1 MFLIKT
7 NFFSCVYK
15 LLNMSKISSLLSKIG
30 HSYQEIF
37 RVVAFL
43 VAIFVVVW
51 QMPRTVKFKYEYNK
65 MKPWQYESLYAP
77 FNFPI
82 YKTAEQ
88 LKIEEENSLKDFYP
102 IFVYDVNATVH
113 NKEKMLQQFDE
124 QWNGDESYKLENR
137 KILEMLYDTIENKG
151 IIAKVSHDN
160 MKPESMIDV
169 VRDRVVKTK
178 QLRDF
183 YTMKTATSFVSDFL
197 SKYDNS
203 IDKVFINKL
212 LLTYLNQN
220 VVYSE
225 DLTKQSE
232 EQMLSAISLTF
243 GMVQKDE
250 LIISEGELITEEK
263 YNILNSLK
271 IEYLSF
277 NDGSFF
283 SRNLNLYGQI
293 ILVSLV
299 FFSLFIAMKLLRPDV
314 FKEVRSLNMILV
326 MMLMMIISSLLILKY
341 LPAMIYIMPLS
352 ILAMLMVT
360 FFDAR
365 MAIYIQVLT
374 LIVISFAVPNSFR
387 FFVVQFFVSL
397 VAIFVLARNTSRS
410 RYFVTY
416 ASVFISYLILKIG
429 VSLIFDGDLE
439 NFTWND
445 VGIFAMNTLFTMLTL
460 PMAYLFE
467 RVFGFVT
474 DMTLLELSNTN
485 SPLLRKLASEAP
497 GTFQHVMQVADL
509 CEEALFAIGGNML
522 LARTGAMYHD
532 VGKIK
537 NPLYFTENQSGKYN
551 LHEEMSYYESSQMI
565 INHVIDGIEVCRKYH
580 VPEQIIDFVRT
591 HHGTRRT
598 EYFYRM
604 ELKENPGVEINESDF
619 RYHGPIPFSKET
631 AVLMMADSVEA
642 ASRSLKDKTEESISK
657 LIDGIID
664 TLVNDNQFINTDLT
678 FRDITTIKKV
688 FKKKLMNIYHVRIA
702 YPV

>member
-1 MFLIKT
+1 
-7 NFFSCVYK
+7 
-15 LLNMSKISSLLSKIG
+15 MSKISSFLQKIS
-30 HSYQEIF
+30 HSYQVIF
-37 RVVAFL
+37 RVLVFL
-43 VAIFVVVW
+43 AAIFVVVW
-51 QMPRTVKFKYEYNK
+51 QMPRTVKFKYEYQK
-65 MKPWQYESLYAP
+65 MRPWQYESLYAP

-88 LKIEEENSLKDFYP
+88 LKNEEELMLKDFYP
-102 IFVYDVNATVH
+102 IFVFDATET
-113 NKEKMLQQFDE
+113 NSNRTKMLEEFDSKYNE
-124 QWNGDESYKLENR
+124 NEELKNTNRLTLE
-137 KILEMLYDTIENKG
+137 KLYDTIENVG
-151 IIAKVSHDN
+151 VIANVSSLQDL
-160 MKPESMIDV
+160 KPETMIDV

-183 YTMKTATSFVSDFL
+183 YTMKTATEFITDYL
-197 SKYDNS
+197 SKVDSS
-203 IDKVFINKL
+203 IDKILINRL
-212 LLTYLNQN
+212 LLTYLHQN
-220 VVYSE
+220 VIYSE

-232 EQMLSAISLTF
+232 EQALASLSVTF

-250 LIISEGELITEEK
+250 LIITEGELITDEK

-271 IEYLSF
+271 TEYSMMDEGNF
-277 NDGSFF
+277 IN
-283 SRNLNLYGQI
+283 RNLNLYGQI
-293 ILVSLV
+293 ILVALV
-299 FFSLFIAMKLLRPDV
+299 FLSLFYAMKILRPELL
-314 FKEVRSLNMILV
+314 KESRSLNMILV
-326 MMLMMIISSLLILKY
+326 MMLMMIVPSFLVIKY
-341 LPAMIYIMPLS
+341 YPDMIYMMPLP

-360 FFDAR
+360 FFDTR
-365 MAIYIQVLT
+365 MAIYTQTLT
-374 LIVISFAVPNSFR
+374 LIIISLAVPNSFS
-387 FFVVQFFVSL
+387 FFVIQFFVSL
-397 VAIFVLARNTSRS
+397 VAIFVLSRSTSRS

-416 ASVFISYLILKIG
+416 ASVLISYLVLKMG
-429 VSLIFDGDLE
+429 ASLIFEGGLD

-445 VGIFAMNTLFTMLTL
+445 VGIFAMNALFTMLTL
-460 PMAYLFE
+460 PLSYLFE

-474 DMTLLELSNTN
+474 NMTLLELSNTN
-485 SPLLRKLASEAP
+485 SPLLRKFASEAP

-532 VGKIK
+532 VGKLK

-551 LHEEMSYYESSQMI
+551 LHEDLSYYESSQII
-565 INHVIDGIEVCRKYH
+565 INHVIDGIEICRKYH

-598 EYFYRM
+598 EYFYQM
-604 ELKENPGVEINESDF
+604 ELKENPGEEINEADF

-657 LIDGIID
+657 LVDGIID
-664 TLVNDNQFINTDLT
+664 AQTKDDQFINTDLT

>member
-1 MFLIKT
+1 
-7 NFFSCVYK
+7 
-15 LLNMSKISSLLSKIG
+15 MSKISSFLQKIS
-30 HSYQEIF
+30 HSYQVIF
-37 RVVAFL
+37 RVLVFL
-43 VAIFVVVW
+43 AAIFVVVW
-51 QMPRTVKFKYEYNK
+51 QMPRTVKFKYEYQK
-65 MKPWQYESLYAP
+65 MRPWQYESLYAP

-88 LKIEEENSLKDFYP
+88 LKDEEDLMLKDFYP
-102 IFVYDVNATVH
+102 IFVFDVTETSGNRA
-113 NKEKMLQQFDE
+113 KMLEEFDSKYNE
-124 QWNGDESYKLENR
+124 GEELKYENR
-137 KILEMLYDTIENKG
+137 LTLEKLYDTIENIG
-151 IIAKVSHDN
+151 IIANVSSLQDL
-160 MKPESMIDV
+160 KPESMIEV

-178 QLRDF
+178 QVRDF
-183 YTMKTATSFVSDFL
+183 YTMKTATEFITDYL
-197 SKYDNS
+197 SKVDS
-203 IDKVFINKL
+203 RIDKILINRL
-212 LLTYLNQN
+212 LLTYLHQN

-232 EQMLSAISLTF
+232 EQALASLSVTF
-243 GMVQKDE
+243 GMIQKDE
-250 LIISEGELITEEK
+250 LIITEGELITDEK

-271 IEYLSF
+271 TEYSMMDEGNFF
-277 NDGSFF
+277 N
-283 SRNLNLYGQI
+283 RNLNLYGQI
-293 ILVSLV
+293 ILVALV
-299 FFSLFIAMKLLRPDV
+299 FLSLFYAMKLLRADLL
-314 FKEVRSLNMILV
+314 KESSSLNMILV
-326 MMLMMIISSLLILKY
+326 MMLMMIVPSFLVIKY
-341 LPAMIYIMPLS
+341 YPDMIYMMPLP

-360 FFDAR
+360 FFDTK
-365 MAIYIQVLT
+365 MAIYIQILT
-374 LIVISFAVPNSFR
+374 LIIISLAVPNSFS
-387 FFVVQFFVSL
+387 FFVIQFFVSL

-416 ASVFISYLILKIG
+416 ASIFISYIILKLG
-429 VSLIFDGDLE
+429 ASLIFEGELE
-439 NFTWND
+439 NFTWDD

-460 PMAYLFE
+460 PLSYLFE

-474 DMTLLELSNTN
+474 NMTLLELSNTN
-485 SPLLRKLASEAP
+485 SPLLRKFASEAP

-532 VGKIK
+532 VGKLK

-551 LHEEMSYYESSQMI
+551 LHEDLSYYESSQII
-565 INHVIDGIEVCRKYH
+565 INHVIDGIEICRKYH

-598 EYFYRM
+598 EYFYQM
-604 ELKENPGVEINESDF
+604 ELKENPGEEINEADF

-657 LIDGIID
+657 LVDGIID
-664 TLVNDNQFINTDLT
+664 AQTKDNQFINTDLT